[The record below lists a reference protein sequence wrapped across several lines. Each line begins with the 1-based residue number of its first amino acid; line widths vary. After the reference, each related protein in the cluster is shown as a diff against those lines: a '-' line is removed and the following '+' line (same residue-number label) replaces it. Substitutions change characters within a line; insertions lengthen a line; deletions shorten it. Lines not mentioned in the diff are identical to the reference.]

1 MLKDK
6 IKHLKSKPF
15 FRTLALA
22 VVHILMR
29 LLIATYRVQI
39 KKKLDRPTADRFN
52 LLNETEG
59 IFYTWH
65 QNIIAL
71 AGFLY
76 KNNSNIHC
84 VVSPSGDGKAVGD
97 ITKKLGLRV
106 LYGSAHKEPI
116 KLVRNALK
124 ILKSEKKLFLIGD
137 GSRGPAKK
145 LQPGISYLAKKS
157 GLPIIYIQLEANWK
171 ITLSKTWDKFQ
182 IPLPF
187 SKITVTLLEDRCSSK

>member
-6 IKHLKSKPF
+6 IKNLKSYPL
-15 FRTLALA
+15 FRNTLKSL
-22 VVHILMR
+22 VNVSLR
-29 LLIATYRVQI
+29 FLISTYRIHLQNEL
-39 KKKLDRPTADRFN
+39 KQP
-52 LLNETEG
+52 LNDTTG

-84 VVSPSGDGKAVGD
+84 VVSPSGDGKFLGD
-97 ITKKLGLRV
+97 LTERLGLRV

-124 ILKSEKKLFLIGD
+124 VLKNEKQIFLIGD

-157 GLPIIYIQLEANWK
+157 DIPIIYIQIEMQWK
-171 ITLSKTWDKFQ
+171 ITLKKTWDQFL

-187 SKITVTLLEDRCSSK
+187 SKITITLLEKSCM